1 MTHEF
6 GNDPNIEQVFTP
18 GWETKSLSTL
28 SYGLTASAHAA
39 TRGSQRPD
47 VALVMNVAN
56 GYYLPLLKAANIRTV
71 VNVDGIEWHRDK
83 WSSSAKAVFRR
94 GAAMTARWADE
105 IVCDST
111 RVSLTSGGVHMDG
124 RAITSH
130 TAEISRVNPIRRRFQ
145 EL

>member
-1 MTHEF
+1 
-6 GNDPNIEQVFTP
+6 
-18 GWETKSLSTL
+18 
-28 SYGLTASAHAA
+28 
-39 TRGSQRPD
+39 
-47 VALVMNVAN
+47 MNVAN
-56 GYYLPLLKAANIRTV
+56 GYYYLPLLKAASIRTV